1 MKNGN
6 KSRSRSINGKSIL
19 NILIIMLT
27 SISGSCEKDNDV
39 PLGTISVSID
49 KNKRSFNNDA
59 KVEWLTVQGGY
70 GILIHGYKG
79 DIGSS
84 NEISIT
90 IASPYSISAKT
101 YNDNASGNLV
111 QIKYFVDLIFFWD
124 EFTSST
130 ATVTISEINSTHIKG
145 TFRGNLNDSG
155 GSTREFSGGVFNVSF

>member
-1 MKNGN
+1 MKNGII
-6 KSRSRSINGKSIL
+6 SRSRLIIGKSIL
-19 NILIIMLT
+19 NILILILT
-27 SISGSCEKDNDV
+27 LISTSCEKNNDV

-49 KNKRSFNNDA
+49 GNKRSFNNNA

-101 YNDNASGNLV
+101 YNDNTSGNLV
-111 QIKYFVDLIFFWD
+111 QIKYSVNLILLWD

-130 ATVTISEINSTHIKG
+130 ATVTIFEINSTHIKG
-145 TFRGNLNDSG
+145 TFSGNLKDSG

>member
-6 KSRSRSINGKSIL
+6 ISRSRLITGKSIL
-19 NILIIMLT
+19 NILIIILT
-27 SISGSCEKDNDV
+27 LISTSCEKDNDV
-39 PLGTISVSID
+39 PLGTISVTID
-49 KNKRSFNNDA
+49 GNKRSFNSDA

-90 IASPYSISAKT
+90 IVSPYSISAKT

-111 QIKYFVDLIFFWD
+111 KIKYSVNLILFWD

-130 ATVTISEINSTHIKG
+130 ATVSISEINSTHIKG

-155 GSTREFSGGVFNVSF
+155 GSTRELSGGVFNASF

>member
-1 MKNGN
+1 MNNGII
-6 KSRSRSINGKSIL
+6 SRSRLIIGKSIL
-19 NILIIMLT
+19 NILILILT
-27 SISGSCEKDNDV
+27 LISTSCEKNNDV
-39 PLGTISVSID
+39 PLGIISVSID
-49 KNKRSFNNDA
+49 GNKRSFNNNA

-79 DIGSS
+79 DMGSS

-90 IASPYSISAKT
+90 ICSPYSISAKK
-101 YNDNASGNLV
+101 YIDNTSGSLI
-111 QIKYFVDLIFFWD
+111 QIKYSVNLILLWD

-145 TFRGNLNDSG
+145 TFSGHLKDSG